1 MLKKFLISSALCLF
15 SQFVDAEPSVLISTN
30 YGDIK
35 IELDKKAAPK
45 TVENFVAYVND
56 KFYDG
61 TIFHRTIKNFMI
73 QGGGFDANM
82 QEKSTKKPVE
92 NEAEIALKNGL
103 RNQRGSIAM
112 ARTMDPNSATSQ
124 FFINHQDNNNLDF
137 PSFDGYGYAVFGNVV
152 SGMDVVDKIAEVPT
166 TSKNGHQDVPK
177 DNVLIK
183 SIRIVN

>member
-15 SQFVDAEPSVLISTN
+15 SQFATAEPTVLISTN

-82 QEKSTKKPVE
+82 QEKSTKKPIE

-103 RNQRGSIAM
+103 KNQRGTIAM
-112 ARTMDPNSATSQ
+112 ARTMEPNSATSQ
-124 FFINHQDNNNLDF
+124 FFINHRDNSNLDF
-137 PSFDGYGYAVFGNVV
+137 PSFDGYGYAVFGKVV
-152 SGMDVVDKIAEVPT
+152 SGIEVVDKIAEVAT

-177 DNVLIK
+177 EIVLIK
-183 SIRIVN
+183 TIKIVN

>member
-1 MLKKFLISSALCLF
+1 
-15 SQFVDAEPSVLISTN
+15 
-30 YGDIK
+30 
-35 IELDKKAAPK
+35 
-45 TVENFVAYVND
+45 
-56 KFYDG
+56 
-61 TIFHRTIKNFMI
+61 MI

-183 SIRIVN
+183 SIRIVD

>member
-15 SQFVDAEPSVLISTN
+15 SQFVAAEPSVLISTN

-35 IELDKKAAPK
+35 VKLDKKAAPK

-92 NEAEIALKNGL
+92 NEAEIAL
-103 RNQRGSIAM
+103 
-112 ARTMDPNSATSQ
+112 
-124 FFINHQDNNNLDF
+124 
-137 PSFDGYGYAVFGNVV
+137 
-152 SGMDVVDKIAEVPT
+152 
-166 TSKNGHQDVPK
+166 
-177 DNVLIK
+177 
-183 SIRIVN
+183 